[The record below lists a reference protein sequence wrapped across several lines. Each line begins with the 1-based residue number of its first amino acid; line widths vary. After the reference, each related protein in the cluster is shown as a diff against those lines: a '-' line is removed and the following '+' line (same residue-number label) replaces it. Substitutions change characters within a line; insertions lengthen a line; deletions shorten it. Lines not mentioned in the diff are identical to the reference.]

1 MKKIC
6 SVFKSSKKD
15 EMYLYVDK
23 QEQLARV
30 PDALKTMFGTP
41 LHVFDMLITPE
52 KKMARVEAD
61 KVLSD
66 IQEKG
71 FSCKCL
77 RRKKITCWICM
88 LTGRKPECAD
98 GC

>member
-23 QEQLARV
+23 QEQLKRV
-30 PDALKTMFGTP
+30 PDALKSMFGTP

-52 KKMARVEAD
+52 KKMARAEAA

-71 FSCKCL
+71 FFLQMPPVKEDYL
-77 RRKKITCWICM
+77 LDLHVDRPE
-88 LTGRKPECAD
+88 TGVR
-98 GC
+98 